1 MKGVFVTGTDTGV
14 GKTVAAC
21 ALIHALSAR
30 GLAVVPMKPVA
41 AGAVQRA
48 HGWINE
54 DTEALMDAAGLDAA
68 RAGLIT
74 PVLLREPMAP
84 HLAAARE
91 GRTITLEPILDAYRR
106 LQRSGAFMVVEGV
119 GGFCVPLAERLDST
133 DLARALDLPVLLVV
147 GMRLGCLNHALLT
160 VRAITAT
167 GLPLAGWI
175 ANHIDPAMA
184 AQEENIASLEAR
196 IEAPLLGR
204 IPFSPRATAADAAR
218 YLETGA
224 LG

>member
-1 MKGVFVTGTDTGV
+1 V
-14 GKTVAAC
+14 GKTLAAC
-21 ALIHALSAR
+21 ALVHALAAR

-41 AGAVQRA
+41 AGAVQR
-48 HGWINE
+48 GGSWING
-54 DTEALMDAAGLDAA
+54 DTEALMQAAGLDIA
-68 RAGLIT
+68 RAALIT
-74 PVLLREPMAP
+74 PVLLREAMAP
-84 HLAAARE
+84 HLAAAHE
-91 GRTITLEPILDAYRR
+91 GREIALEPIMDACRR

-119 GGFCVPLAERLDST
+119 GGFRVPLGARLDSV
-133 DLARALDLPVLLVV
+133 DLARAFDLPVVLVV

-160 VRAITAT
+160 AAAIEAS

-184 AQEENIASLEAR
+184 AQEENVASLVER
-196 IEAPLLGR
+196 IAAPLLGR
-204 IPFSPRATAADAAR
+204 IPYSPHATAADAAR